1 MLKVK
6 DAAAR
11 LGLSVS
17 TLNKWRV
24 YGTGP
29 AFVKLGASVFYRE
42 EDLAAFVAA
51 RTRTTTWS
59 PANDNT
65 RDQREAA

>member
-29 AFVKLGASVFYRE
+29 AFHKFGAAIFYTVD
-42 EDLAAFVAA
+42 DLDRWAADRR
-51 RTRTTTWS
+51 RTSTWIG
-59 PANDNT
+59 ANDNSPK
-65 RDQREAA
+65 AVA